1 MPDASANV
9 SSETRQLNR
18 LLVQFSYLQVLDFL
32 STIAFLVNGIKEA
45 NPLVRW
51 VVEMTPNPIAGLLA
65 IKFLAILLGVYCWR
79 IGRERL
85 LSKINLV
92 FATLVAWNLIAL
104 IVGTLGRSVS

>member
-9 SSETRQLNR
+9 SSPPRRLTQ

-32 STIAFLVNGIKEA
+32 STVAFLVNGIKEA

-51 VVEMTPNPIAGLLA
+51 VVEASRNPIGGLVA

-79 IGRERL
+79 MGRDRL

-104 IVGTLGRSVS
+104 ILGTLGRSVQ

>member
-9 SSETRQLNR
+9 SSEARQLNR

-32 STIAFLVNGIKEA
+32 STIAFLLNGVKEA

-51 VVEMTPNPIAGLLA
+51 VVAVSPNPIGGLVA
-65 IKFLAILLGVYCWR
+65 IKILAILLGVYCWR
-79 IGRERL
+79 MGRERL

-104 IVGTLGRSVS
+104 IVGTLGRSVR